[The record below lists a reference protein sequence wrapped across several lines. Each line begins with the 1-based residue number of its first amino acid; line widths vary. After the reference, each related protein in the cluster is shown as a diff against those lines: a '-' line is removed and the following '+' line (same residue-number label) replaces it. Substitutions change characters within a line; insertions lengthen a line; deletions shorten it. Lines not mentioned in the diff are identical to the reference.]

1 VLSPELAPIY
11 LRAHT
16 RVQLKKKRQF
26 ETEQRLVDKWAHFA
40 LILDC
45 ETTIDIRQNLNF
57 LWWRFC
63 ELKKDQYVC
72 QLEGVAYADALEQ
85 SSVRVIR
92 DSLRSRRADVE
103 EGCPKEIRIQS
114 RTEFVNEEFWDALV
128 AGAAIV
134 CFNAPFDLSR
144 LALRYGRARNKNT
157 GWTMVLWKEPRGQ
170 RFKPKLRIKPK
181 DSRSAFIS
189 LAGGEPSNRVVY
201 AGRFLDLSVLCW
213 ALRNQHLTL
222 NGALESF
229 GLAGKM
235 DHEPTG
241 LVTPKELAY
250 GRKDVERTTALLNA
264 MKKEYD
270 GFPINLS
277 PENAMSAASI
287 TKAFLDKMRVKR
299 PAKKF
304 KLDDE
309 IQGKCMQAY
318 YGGRSEIRI
327 RHTEV
332 PVVVCDATSEYPSVA
347 ALLKLWPVLT
357 AGQIKIDDCTK
368 EAQQTIKG
376 LTSQKILDPTT
387 WADLSFFALIEPMR
401 NVLPVR
407 SLYGDLQSEGNNP
420 NIGVNSL
427 TSDEPIWYAGPDLAA
442 AALLGAPP
450 KILKA
455 FRIVPSDPQPGMKSV
470 SIGSRHFNPRTDDF
484 FVAVIEER
492 KKLNDRHPHYLLLKI
507 IANSLYGIFAELN
520 KDEFGKNNAKQ
531 LDVFSGEHKFKQKT
545 FIVEKPGLWQFAPLA
560 ALITAGGR
568 LVLAILERM
577 VNESGG
583 TYLLTDTDS
592 MLIVASK
599 KGGSVPC
606 ACPSAT
612 REVKALTWRDIEE
625 FCSRLNR
632 LNPYDR
638 DTVQEILKIE
648 KCNYDEKGKQ
658 QQLYG
663 LAVSA
668 KRYVVY
674 TRKSDQLEIVKPSE
688 HGLGIVYV
696 PDERSRYKPVHC
708 QDQKTDYAR
717 WIVEV
722 WESLLEA
729 HFRNIND
736 PEDATVSKGL
746 WFGDFPAIMRIR
758 VTTPNVLAALRNY
771 DVAAGKP
778 YNFAQSPILIDA
790 PPKCTLIAPFSKH
803 PEEWIIRNYTNI
815 HDGDTLRLY
824 DTYRGKKLQPRTLA
838 NIVWRH
844 FLHPEAK
851 STGPDGSPCSFWTR
865 GLLQRR
871 SIKAAKPFCFIGKE
885 IERKAQEGEDISAIE
900 SLGPMRY
907 EPGKTKNTRA
917 ADPGHILRA
926 QRFGVRQLIRE
937 SGVKQHAVERYLRG
951 QRVHP
956 STRARI
962 LESVHKLEQRRK

>member
-1 VLSPELAPIY
+1 LAPRPELAPIY

-16 RVQLKKKRQF
+16 RAQLRKKRQF
-26 ETEQRLVDKWAHFA
+26 EQRLPDKWAPFA

-72 QLEGVAYADALEQ
+72 QLEGVAYADALDQ
-85 SSVRVIR
+85 TSIRVIHDFAR
-92 DSLRSRRADVE
+92 GSRADVE
-103 EGCPKEIRIQS
+103 VGCPKEIRVQS
-114 RTEFVNEEFWDALV
+114 RTEFVNGEFWDALV
-128 AGAAIV
+128 AGAVIV

-157 GWTMVLWKEPRGQ
+157 GWAMLLWKEPKGQ
-170 RFKPKLRIKPK
+170 KFKPKLRIKPK

-189 LAGGEPSNRVVY
+189 LAGGEPSNRAVY

-222 NGALESF
+222 NGALDSF
-229 GLAGKM
+229 GLQGKM

-270 GFPINLS
+270 GFPIDLS

-287 TKAFLDKMRVKR
+287 TKAFLDKMRVKQ
-299 PAKKF
+299 PAEKF
-304 KLDDE
+304 KLDDK
-309 IQGKCMQAY
+309 IQGKSMQAY

-357 AGQIKIDDCTK
+357 AARIKVVDCTK
-368 EAQQTIKG
+368 EARQTIKG
-376 LTSQKILDPTT
+376 LSLQKVLNART
-387 WADLSFFALIEPMR
+387 WMDLSFFALIKPTR
-401 NVLPVR
+401 NVLPIR
-407 SLYGDLQSEGNNP
+407 SLYGDLQNESNNP

-442 AALLGAPP
+442 SALLGTRP

-455 FRIVPSDPQPGMKSV
+455 FKIVPSGPQPGMKSV

-492 KKLNDRHPHYLLLKI
+492 KKLDDKHPHYLLLKI

-520 KDEFGKNNAKQ
+520 KYEFGKNNPKQ
-531 LDVFSGEHKFKQKT
+531 LDVFSGEHKFKQKAFT
-545 FIVEKPGLWQFAPLA
+545 LEKPGRWQFAPAA

-568 LVLAILERM
+568 LVLTILERM
-577 VNESGG
+577 VIDRGG

-599 KGGSVPC
+599 QGGRVPC
-606 ACPSAT
+606 ACPGT
-612 REVKALTWRDIEE
+612 KREVKVLTWKDIEE

-632 LNPYDR
+632 LNPYDK
-638 DTVQEILKIE
+638 DTVPEILKIE
-648 KCNYDEKGKQ
+648 KCNYNQKGKQ

-674 TRKSDQLEIVKPSE
+674 TRRSDRLEIVKPSE
-688 HGLGIVYV
+688 HGLGVVYV

-708 QDQKTDYAR
+708 QDQKTNYAR

-722 WESLLEA
+722 WESLLDT
-729 HFRNIND
+729 HFRNIKD
-736 PEDATVSKGL
+736 PTNAMVSKRL
-746 WFGDFPAIMRIR
+746 WFSDFPAIMRIR
-758 VTTPNVLAALRNY
+758 VTTPNVLAALRNH

-778 YNFAQSPILIDA
+778 YNFAQSPILID
-790 PPKCTLIAPFSKH
+790 PPPNCTLIAPFSKH
-803 PEEWIIRNYTNI
+803 PEEWITRNYTNI
-815 HDGDTLRLY
+815 HGGDALKLY
-824 DTYRGKKLQPRTLA
+824 GTYRGKKLQPNTLA

-851 STGPDGSPCSFWTR
+851 STGPDGSPCSFWTQ

-885 IERKAQEGEDISAIE
+885 IERKAQEGEDIGVIE
-900 SLGPMRY
+900 SHGPIRY

-917 ADPGHILRA
+917 ADPGHIVRA
-926 QRFGVRQLIRE
+926 QRFGLRQLIRE
-937 SGVKQHAVERYLRG
+937 SGVKQHAVERYLAG
-951 QRVHP
+951 KRVHP
-956 STRARI
+956 STRSRI
-962 LESVHKLEQRRK
+962 LESVERLERLRK